1 MSNGQS
7 TSTPLIPDKAFL
19 ADVLR
24 AEADALQ
31 RLAESVQGDEADR
44 WTQALDLIDNCPG
57 HVVVSG
63 MGKSGLVGA
72 KISATLAS
80 VGVPSHVVHPADA
93 VHGDLGRIRPGD
105 IVLLLSFSGG
115 TEEIVNLAN
124 ILRADQV
131 TCIGISRSHD
141 SHLARL
147 CDVHLAL
154 GDLDEAGNLALA
166 PTTSTTATLA
176 CGDAL
181 ALAVA
186 HRRAFTE
193 EDFQRRH
200 PGGALGAQL
209 RCISELLRFKVG
221 ENLTTCRS
229 TDRVHDALVQA
240 EAQQTSAGVRHAGA
254 LLVVDEQD
262 QLRGIVTDGDLR
274 RSALSDSSFLDRS
287 IGEIMTADPI
297 ALKASDRVAQA
308 RAIVAEHR
316 IDEIPVVD
324 DAGKPVGLIDVQDL
338 LAPSIT
344 APSP

>member
-147 CDVHLAL
+147 CDVHLARRGWESRTGTDHINDSHTGLRRRL
-154 GDLDEAGNLALA
+154 GAGSGA
-166 PTTSTTATLA
+166 PESFHRGRLPAPPPR
-176 CGDAL
+176 
-181 ALAVA
+181 
-186 HRRAFTE
+186 RRA
-193 EDFQRRH
+193 
-200 PGGALGAQL
+200 GGSIA
-209 RCISELLRFKVG
+209 
-221 ENLTTCRS
+221 
-229 TDRVHDALVQA
+229 VHQ
-240 EAQQTSAGVRHAGA
+240 
-254 LLVVDEQD
+254 
-262 QLRGIVTDGDLR
+262 
-274 RSALSDSSFLDRS
+274 
-287 IGEIMTADPI
+287 
-297 ALKASDRVAQA
+297 RVAPIQGGRKPHHLSVNRSRA
-308 RAIVAEHR
+308 RR
-316 IDEIPVVD
+316 TRS
-324 DAGKPVGLIDVQDL
+324 G
-338 LAPSIT
+338 
-344 APSP
+344 